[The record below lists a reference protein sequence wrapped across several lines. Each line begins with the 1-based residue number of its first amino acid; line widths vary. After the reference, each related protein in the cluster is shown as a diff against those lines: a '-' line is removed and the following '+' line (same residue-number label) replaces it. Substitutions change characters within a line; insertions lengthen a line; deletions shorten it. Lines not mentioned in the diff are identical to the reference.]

1 MKRTYVIDIPVSED
15 EFLSIPLIIKTEFG
29 DEYIRHCI
37 DSAVQKRLEY
47 LNKEFTLSDL
57 FSFFKKESEKFRTV
71 NINGYQFLTDD
82 FIENSDKID
91 YKILTLKDWINLKEK
106 QSKMEFLE

>member
-1 MKRTYVIDIPVSED
+1 MKKTYVIDIPASED
-15 EFLSIPLIIKTEFG
+15 GFLSIPLIIKTEFG

-47 LNKEFTLSDL
+47 LNKEFTLSDI
-57 FSFFKKESEKFRTV
+57 FSFFKKETEQFRTL

-82 FIENSDKID
+82 FIENSKKVNYQIF
-91 YKILTLKDWINLKEK
+91 KLKDWINLKEK
-106 QSKMEFLE
+106 QSKLDFSE